1 MNHLQV
7 ALTDTGLVL
16 KMTQTRV
23 GPPIAA
29 THLHLLL
36 LAIRLV
42 TGVGTVSR
50 PLVRDN
56 IGVNSI
62 MVGVSANTIVDLL

>member
-29 THLHLLL
+29 THLLLFL
-36 LAIRLV
+36 VVRLV
-42 TGVGTVSR
+42 TGVGTVPR

>member
-1 MNHLQV
+1 MNHLQI
-7 ALTDTGLVL
+7 ALTDAGLVL
-16 KMTQTRV
+16 ELTQTRV

-29 THLHLLL
+29 THLLLL
-36 LAIRLV
+36 VVRLV
-42 TGVGTVSR
+42 TGVGTVPR